1 MFQSPWQGLLNSIET
16 VAKSH
21 EALAARIEVDVEKPL
36 RDFTNK
42 NREMQSVTTMKGN
55 LASLAKDFDE
65 AQKKSDKIQGKG
77 FKADTGKLSVAL
89 SGVQEAGAQWESQA
103 PFVFESLQA
112 LDESR
117 VNHLRDV
124 LTQLQT
130 HEMDL
135 FEKTRAAAASTLEL
149 ILNVNTSEEISAFV
163 ARNAEGTPAL
173 QALQRP
179 ATATQPSTPR
189 STLPPPTPSDDRASE
204 ISSILTPA
212 PNSVRGPMSPPPL
225 QKRSTFGGLK
235 RLGTVMGRRNKEP
248 KSEKP
253 APPERKIKT
262 SRNPL
267 RRNSTLSDMHRIP
280 SPDLSAVEL
289 GDSSAGQTSRDLP
302 ATTTA
307 NTSSTNQPISISPSQ
322 LPANN
327 EATRA
332 ISPNEN
338 NVSSSTALQEKL
350 SVQSRQ
356 VRPPS
361 MILEEGSPSSALDA
375 VTRMQ
380 EEADALYVCPN
391 MFTSILIV

>member
-1 MFQSPWQGLLNSIET
+1 M
-16 VAKSH
+16 
-21 EALAARIEVDVEKPL
+21 EKPL

-42 NREMQSVTTMKGN
+42 NREMQSVTTMRGN
-55 LASLAKDFDE
+55 LASLARDFDE

-77 FKADTGKLSVAL
+77 FKADTSKLSVAL

-135 FEKTRAAAASTLEL
+135 LEKTRVAAASTLEL

-163 ARNAEGTPAL
+163 ARNSEGAPGL
-173 QALQRP
+173 QTLQRP

-189 STLPPPTPSDDRASE
+189 TALPPPTPSDDRASE
-204 ISSILTPA
+204 ISSTLATTQ
-212 PNSVRGPMSPPPL
+212 NSVRAPMSPPPL

-235 RLGTVMGRRNKEP
+235 RLGTVMGRRNKDS

-253 APPERKIKT
+253 APPERKTKT

-289 GDSSAGQTSRDLP
+289 GDSSAGQASRDLP

-307 NTSSTNQPISISPSQ
+307 NATLTDQPISISQSQ
-322 LPANN
+322 PPADN
-327 EATRA
+327 ETAQA

-338 NVSSSTALQEKL
+338 NVSGGSTLQDKL

-361 MILEEGSPSSALDA
+361 MILEEGPSSSALDA
-375 VTRMQ
+375 ITRMQ
-380 EEADALYVCPN
+380 QEADALYVC
-391 MFTSILIV
+391 SDYR